1 MLYLDY
7 KRYQLKYLEAQEA
20 VNAILDEKTVL
31 FQKTQP
37 KSAISETE
45 RVDGGTRVNKVEEYV
60 IALEQ
65 RHINERLA
73 EAKTLMLERKDLL
86 NHKEAELR
94 ASQSIDDIIY
104 VLKWLDGMKTK
115 DIIDEIAY
123 SETQVYRII
132 KKIRKNLKMVV
143 NDK

>member
-20 VNAILDEKTVL
+20 VNAILDERTVL

-37 KSAISETE
+37 KSSISETE

-73 EAKTLMLERKDLL
+73 EAKLIMMERRDMLQQ
-86 NHKEAELR
+86 KEAELR
-94 ASQSIDDIIY
+94 ASKSIYDVIY
-104 VLKWLDGMKTK
+104 VLKWLDGMRTK
-115 DIIDEIAY
+115 DIADEIAY
-123 SETQVYRII
+123 SEAQVYRII
-132 KKIRKNLKMVV
+132 KKIRKNINMIV
-143 NDK
+143 NV